1 MDMAQSGP
9 GQTGIPTKKGAVL
22 PNGNTAPENR
32 TGKCL
37 LVLDNFLGVA
47 GNHQLLVGSDDQGAD
62 LCAPGSD
69 LAHVAHRMLVL
80 LGVGNG
86 DTEEDMKYIADKIIK
101 LRIFSDEND
110 KMNLSLEDVGGSMLV
125 ISQFTLY
132 GDCSHG
138 RRPYFGNAMEPVS
151 ANEMYEKF
159 VAYIKEQGIHTETG
173 EFGADMKVSL
183 TNDGP
188 VTIILESKN

>member
-1 MDMAQSGP
+1 MR
-9 GQTGIPTKKGAVL
+9 AVVQRVTNADVKIDGRV
-22 PNGNTAPENR
+22 NG
-32 TGKCL
+32 KI
-37 LVLDNFLGVA
+37 
-47 GNHQLLVGSDDQGAD
+47 DDG
-62 LCAPGSD
+62 L
-69 LAHVAHRMLVL
+69 LVL

-125 ISQFTLY
+125 ISQFTVY

-159 VAYIKEQGIHTETG
+159 VAYIREQGIHTETG

>member
-1 MDMAQSGP
+1 MR
-9 GQTGIPTKKGAVL
+9 AVVQRVTNADVKIDGRV
-22 PNGNTAPENR
+22 NG
-32 TGKCL
+32 KI
-37 LVLDNFLGVA
+37 DNGL
-47 GNHQLLVGSDDQGAD
+47 
-62 LCAPGSD
+62 
-69 LAHVAHRMLVL
+69 LVL

-86 DTEEDMKYIADKIIK
+86 DTEEDMKHIADKIIK

-151 ANEMYEKF
+151 ANEMYEK
-159 VAYIKEQGIHTETG
+159 HTETG

>member
-1 MDMAQSGP
+1 MR
-9 GQTGIPTKKGAVL
+9 AVVQRVTNADVKIDGRV
-22 PNGNTAPENR
+22 NG
-32 TGKCL
+32 KI
-37 LVLDNFLGVA
+37 
-47 GNHQLLVGSDDQGAD
+47 DDG
-62 LCAPGSD
+62 L
-69 LAHVAHRMLVL
+69 LVL

-151 ANEMYEKF
+151 ANEMYEQF
-159 VAYIKEQGIHTETG
+159 VAYIREQGIHTETG

>member
-1 MDMAQSGP
+1 MR
-9 GQTGIPTKKGAVL
+9 AVVQRVTNADVKIDGRV
-22 PNGNTAPENR
+22 NG
-32 TGKCL
+32 K
-37 LVLDNFLGVA
+37 LDDGL
-47 GNHQLLVGSDDQGAD
+47 
-62 LCAPGSD
+62 
-69 LAHVAHRMLVL
+69 LVL

-159 VAYIKEQGIHTETG
+159 VAYIRERGIHTETG

>member
-1 MDMAQSGP
+1 MR
-9 GQTGIPTKKGAVL
+9 AVVQRVTNADVKIDGRV
-22 PNGNTAPENR
+22 NG
-32 TGKCL
+32 KI
-37 LVLDNFLGVA
+37 
-47 GNHQLLVGSDDQGAD
+47 DDG
-62 LCAPGSD
+62 L
-69 LAHVAHRMLVL
+69 LVL

-151 ANEMYEKF
+151 ANAMYEKF

>member
-1 MDMAQSGP
+1 MR
-9 GQTGIPTKKGAVL
+9 AVVQRVTNADVKIDGRV
-22 PNGNTAPENR
+22 NG
-32 TGKCL
+32 KI
-37 LVLDNFLGVA
+37 
-47 GNHQLLVGSDDQGAD
+47 DDG
-62 LCAPGSD
+62 L
-69 LAHVAHRMLVL
+69 LVL

-86 DTEEDMKYIADKIIK
+86 DTEEDMKYIAHKIIK

-159 VAYIKEQGIHTETG
+159 VAYIREQGIHTETG

>member
-1 MDMAQSGP
+1 MR
-9 GQTGIPTKKGAVL
+9 AVVQRVTNADVKIDGRV
-22 PNGNTAPENR
+22 NG
-32 TGKCL
+32 KI
-37 LVLDNFLGVA
+37 
-47 GNHQLLVGSDDQGAD
+47 DDG
-62 LCAPGSD
+62 L
-69 LAHVAHRMLVL
+69 LVL

-101 LRIFSDEND
+101 LRILSDEND

-159 VAYIKEQGIHTETG
+159 VAYIREQGIHTETG

>member
-1 MDMAQSGP
+1 MR
-9 GQTGIPTKKGAVL
+9 AVVQRVTNADVKIDGRV
-22 PNGNTAPENR
+22 NG
-32 TGKCL
+32 KI
-37 LVLDNFLGVA
+37 DNGF
-47 GNHQLLVGSDDQGAD
+47 
-62 LCAPGSD
+62 
-69 LAHVAHRMLVL
+69 LVL

-159 VAYIKEQGIHTETG
+159 VAYIREQGIHTETG

>member
-1 MDMAQSGP
+1 MR
-9 GQTGIPTKKGAVL
+9 AVVQRVTNADVKIDGRV
-22 PNGNTAPENR
+22 NG
-32 TGKCL
+32 KI
-37 LVLDNFLGVA
+37 DNGL
-47 GNHQLLVGSDDQGAD
+47 
-62 LCAPGSD
+62 
-69 LAHVAHRMLVL
+69 LVL

-86 DTEEDMKYIADKIIK
+86 DTEEDMKYIADKIVM

-138 RRPYFGNAMEPVS
+138 RRPYFGNAMEPVG

-159 VAYIKEQGIHTETG
+159 VAYIREQGIHTETG

>member
-1 MDMAQSGP
+1 MR
-9 GQTGIPTKKGAVL
+9 AVVERVTNADVKIDGRV
-22 PNGNTAPENR
+22 NG
-32 TGKCL
+32 KI
-37 LVLDNFLGVA
+37 
-47 GNHQLLVGSDDQGAD
+47 DDG
-62 LCAPGSD
+62 L
-69 LAHVAHRMLVL
+69 LVL

-159 VAYIKEQGIHTETG
+159 VAYIREQGIHTETG

>member
-1 MDMAQSGP
+1 MR
-9 GQTGIPTKKGAVL
+9 AVVQRVTNADVKIDGRV
-22 PNGNTAPENR
+22 NG
-32 TGKCL
+32 KI
-37 LVLDNFLGVA
+37 
-47 GNHQLLVGSDDQGAD
+47 DDG
-62 LCAPGSD
+62 L
-69 LAHVAHRMLVL
+69 LVL

-110 KMNLSLEDVGGSMLV
+110 KMNLSLEDVGVSMLV

-138 RRPYFGNAMEPVS
+138 RRPYFGNAMEPVT

>member
-1 MDMAQSGP
+1 MR
-9 GQTGIPTKKGAVL
+9 AVVQRVTNADVKIDGRV
-22 PNGNTAPENR
+22 NG
-32 TGKCL
+32 KI
-37 LVLDNFLGVA
+37 
-47 GNHQLLVGSDDQGAD
+47 DDGF
-62 LCAPGSD
+62 
-69 LAHVAHRMLVL
+69 LVL

-159 VAYIKEQGIHTETG
+159 VAYIREQGIHTETG

>member
-1 MDMAQSGP
+1 MR
-9 GQTGIPTKKGAVL
+9 AVVQRVTNADVKIDGRV
-22 PNGNTAPENR
+22 NG
-32 TGKCL
+32 KI
-37 LVLDNFLGVA
+37 
-47 GNHQLLVGSDDQGAD
+47 DDG
-62 LCAPGSD
+62 L
-69 LAHVAHRMLVL
+69 LVL

-159 VAYIKEQGIHTETG
+159 VAYIREQGIHTETG
-173 EFGADMKVSL
+173 EFGTDMKVSL

>member
-1 MDMAQSGP
+1 MR
-9 GQTGIPTKKGAVL
+9 AVVQRVTNADVKIDGRV
-22 PNGNTAPENR
+22 NG
-32 TGKCL
+32 KI
-37 LVLDNFLGVA
+37 
-47 GNHQLLVGSDDQGAD
+47 DDG
-62 LCAPGSD
+62 L
-69 LAHVAHRMLVL
+69 LVL

-101 LRIFSDEND
+101 LRFFSDEND

>member
-1 MDMAQSGP
+1 MR
-9 GQTGIPTKKGAVL
+9 AVVQRVTNADVKIDGRV
-22 PNGNTAPENR
+22 NG
-32 TGKCL
+32 KI
-37 LVLDNFLGVA
+37 
-47 GNHQLLVGSDDQGAD
+47 DDG
-62 LCAPGSD
+62 L
-69 LAHVAHRMLVL
+69 LVL

-159 VAYIKEQGIHTETG
+159 VAYIRETG

>member
-1 MDMAQSGP
+1 MR
-9 GQTGIPTKKGAVL
+9 AVVQRVTNADVKIDGRV
-22 PNGNTAPENR
+22 NG
-32 TGKCL
+32 KI
-37 LVLDNFLGVA
+37 DNGL
-47 GNHQLLVGSDDQGAD
+47 
-62 LCAPGSD
+62 
-69 LAHVAHRMLVL
+69 LVL
-80 LGVGNG
+80 LGGGRG
-86 DTEEDMKYIADKIIK
+86 DTKKNMKHIADKIIK

>member
-1 MDMAQSGP
+1 MR
-9 GQTGIPTKKGAVL
+9 AVVQRVTNADVKIDGRV
-22 PNGNTAPENR
+22 NG
-32 TGKCL
+32 KI
-37 LVLDNFLGVA
+37 
-47 GNHQLLVGSDDQGAD
+47 DDG
-62 LCAPGSD
+62 L
-69 LAHVAHRMLVL
+69 LVL

-159 VAYIKEQGIHTETG
+159 VAYIREQGIHTETG
-173 EFGADMKVSL
+173 EFGVDMKVSL

>member
-1 MDMAQSGP
+1 MR
-9 GQTGIPTKKGAVL
+9 AVVQRVTNADVKIDGRV
-22 PNGNTAPENR
+22 NG
-32 TGKCL
+32 KI
-37 LVLDNFLGVA
+37 
-47 GNHQLLVGSDDQGAD
+47 DDG
-62 LCAPGSD
+62 L
-69 LAHVAHRMLVL
+69 LVL

-101 LRIFSDEND
+101 LRIFSDESD

-159 VAYIKEQGIHTETG
+159 VAYIREQGIHTETG

>member
-1 MDMAQSGP
+1 MR
-9 GQTGIPTKKGAVL
+9 AVVQRVTNADVKIDGRV
-22 PNGNTAPENR
+22 NG
-32 TGKCL
+32 KI
-37 LVLDNFLGVA
+37 
-47 GNHQLLVGSDDQGAD
+47 DDG
-62 LCAPGSD
+62 L
-69 LAHVAHRMLVL
+69 LVL

-159 VAYIKEQGIHTETG
+159 VAYIREQGIHTETG

-188 VTIILESKN
+188 VTIILESKNCDYAKKRT

>member
-1 MDMAQSGP
+1 MR
-9 GQTGIPTKKGAVL
+9 AVVQRVTNADVKIDGRV
-22 PNGNTAPENR
+22 NG
-32 TGKCL
+32 KI
-37 LVLDNFLGVA
+37 
-47 GNHQLLVGSDDQGAD
+47 DDG
-62 LCAPGSD
+62 L
-69 LAHVAHRMLVL
+69 LVL

-159 VAYIKEQGIHTETG
+159 VAYIREQGIHTETG

-188 VTIILESKN
+188 VTIILEGKN

>member
-1 MDMAQSGP
+1 MR
-9 GQTGIPTKKGAVL
+9 AVVQRVTNADVKIDGRV
-22 PNGNTAPENR
+22 NG
-32 TGKCL
+32 KI
-37 LVLDNFLGVA
+37 
-47 GNHQLLVGSDDQGAD
+47 DDG
-62 LCAPGSD
+62 L
-69 LAHVAHRMLVL
+69 LVL

-138 RRPYFGNAMEPVS
+138 RRPYFGNAMEPVG

-159 VAYIKEQGIHTETG
+159 VAYIREQGIHTETG
-173 EFGADMKVSL
+173 KFGADMKVSL

>member
-1 MDMAQSGP
+1 MR
-9 GQTGIPTKKGAVL
+9 AVVQRVTNADVKIDGRV
-22 PNGNTAPENR
+22 NG
-32 TGKCL
+32 KI
-37 LVLDNFLGVA
+37 
-47 GNHQLLVGSDDQGAD
+47 DDG
-62 LCAPGSD
+62 L
-69 LAHVAHRMLVL
+69 LVL

-138 RRPYFGNAMEPVS
+138 RCPYFGNAMEPVS

-159 VAYIKEQGIHTETG
+159 VAYIREQGIHTETG

>member
-1 MDMAQSGP
+1 MRAVVQRVTNADVKIDGRVSGK
-9 GQTGIPTKKGAVL
+9 ID
-22 PNGNTAPENR
+22 NG
-32 TGKCL
+32 L
-37 LVLDNFLGVA
+37 
-47 GNHQLLVGSDDQGAD
+47 
-62 LCAPGSD
+62 
-69 LAHVAHRMLVL
+69 LVL

-151 ANEMYEKF
+151 ENEMYEKF

>member
-1 MDMAQSGP
+1 MR
-9 GQTGIPTKKGAVL
+9 AVVQRVTNADVKIDGRV
-22 PNGNTAPENR
+22 NG
-32 TGKCL
+32 KI
-37 LVLDNFLGVA
+37 DNGL
-47 GNHQLLVGSDDQGAD
+47 
-62 LCAPGSD
+62 
-69 LAHVAHRMLVL
+69 LVL

-86 DTEEDMKYIADKIIK
+86 DTEEDMKYIADKIVK

-159 VAYIKEQGIHTETG
+159 VAYIREQGIHTETG
-173 EFGADMKVSL
+173 EFGADMKLSL

>member
-1 MDMAQSGP
+1 MR
-9 GQTGIPTKKGAVL
+9 AVVQRVTNADVKIDGRV
-22 PNGNTAPENR
+22 NG
-32 TGKCL
+32 KI
-37 LVLDNFLGVA
+37 
-47 GNHQLLVGSDDQGAD
+47 DDG
-62 LCAPGSD
+62 L
-69 LAHVAHRMLVL
+69 LVL

-159 VAYIKEQGIHTETG
+159 VAYIREQGIHTETG

-188 VTIILESKN
+188 VTIILESEN